1 MECCIQHVIAH
12 MPSTHQTHMSTHMS
26 PNMKQA
32 VEYNFLNPQKEETG
46 EEIIW
51 AGLP

>member
-12 MPSTHQTHMSTHMS
+12 MPSTHHMS